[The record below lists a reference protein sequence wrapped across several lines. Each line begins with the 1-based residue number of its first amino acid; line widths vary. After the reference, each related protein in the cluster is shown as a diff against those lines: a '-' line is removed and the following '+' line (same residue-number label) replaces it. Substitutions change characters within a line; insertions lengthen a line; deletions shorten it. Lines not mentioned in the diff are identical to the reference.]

1 SSRADSP
8 RRSSP
13 PYPKEKTHM
22 PEHIDAIID
31 RATLVSNEP
40 TVPMPLDA
48 APWPEH
54 LDEAVGAYVTQQAT
68 IANRE
73 LDGSDPLLHPI
84 RSKVRASVEPLL
96 GAFDAQLAR
105 AENQHGK
112 PGATAHEQAEL
123 NLGRLH
129 GGDSELHPYHN
140 EWLALPAR

>member
-1 SSRADSP
+1 
-8 RRSSP
+8 
-13 PYPKEKTHM
+13 M
-22 PEHIDAIID
+22 PDHIEAVID

-54 LDEAVGAYVTQQAT
+54 LDEAVDAYVAQHTT
-68 IANRE
+68 IATKE

-112 PGATAHEQAEL
+112 PGPTQWEQAEL
-123 NLGRLH
+123 NLGRLQ
-129 GGDSELHPYHN
+129 GGDSDIHPYHD
-140 EWLALPAR
+140 EWLALDARIRERGTMTDKGYADAKR

>member
-1 SSRADSP
+1 
-8 RRSSP
+8 
-13 PYPKEKTHM
+13 M

-54 LDEAVGAYVTQQAT
+54 LDEAVGAYVTQQAD
-68 IANRE
+68 IATKE

-84 RSKVRASVEPLL
+84 RSRVRSSVEPLL
-96 GAFDAQLAR
+96 GAFDAQLAK

-112 PGATAHEQAEL
+112 PAPL
-123 NLGRLH
+123 NTFHDVLSVEG
-129 GGDSELHPYHN
+129 
-140 EWLALPAR
+140 